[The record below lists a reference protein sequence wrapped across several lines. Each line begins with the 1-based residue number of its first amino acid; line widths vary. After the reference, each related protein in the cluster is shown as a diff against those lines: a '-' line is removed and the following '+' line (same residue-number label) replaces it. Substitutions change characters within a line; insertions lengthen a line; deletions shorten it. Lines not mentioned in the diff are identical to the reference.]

1 MVVCNMSMWI
11 NGVILT
17 SIGSG
22 LLFTAIVLKSSLR
35 YVQEEMKFTEQVD
48 IGIKLK
54 SSELPEEVER
64 LPIVRVHR
72 KRIDF

>member
-1 MVVCNMSMWI
+1 MWI

-22 LLFTAIVLKSSLR
+22 LLFTAVVLKASLR
-35 YVQEEMKFTEQVD
+35 YVQEETKFAEQVD
-48 IGIKLK
+48 IGIKLNSVTAARK
-54 SSELPEEVER
+54 EVLPEA
-64 LPIVRVHR
+64 LPTTRVR